1 MIRHVIK
8 CCDDV
13 FDFVQR
19 EVHVKLVREW
29 YTASMCMLPLKYPAM
44 MMDRPKAIHA
54 KSDSTSGTVGLLTCV
69 LVAFVLVFVSIDV
82 LLGVFWA
89 CEPASFGFCKVM
101 KEDRERLNM
110 WEELDLP

>member
-1 MIRHVIK
+1 MIRHVIE
-8 CCDDV
+8 CCKDV
-13 FDFVQR
+13 FDFLQR

-29 YTASMCMLPLKYPAM
+29 YTASMCMLPLIYPNAM
-44 MMDRPKAIHA
+44 MIRAKTRHA
-54 KSDSTSGTVGLLTCV
+54 RNDSTSGTVGLLTCV
-69 LVAFVLVFVSIDV
+69 LVALVIVFVSIDV